1 MAFVNGESDMLLLL
15 DVPAPVTGYR
25 SRFRAITGQSVSS
38 MIGSMFSN
46 VVCHEPAVG

>member
-38 MIGSMFSN
+38 MSSMFSN